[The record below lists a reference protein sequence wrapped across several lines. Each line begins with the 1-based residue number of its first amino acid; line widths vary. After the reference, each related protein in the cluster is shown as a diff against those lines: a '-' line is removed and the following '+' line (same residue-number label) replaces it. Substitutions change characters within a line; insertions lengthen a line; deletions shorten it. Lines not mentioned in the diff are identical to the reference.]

1 MAWRLLN
8 NPNANEGNNTLVVTA
23 DWGACCDDTDVEL
36 VTCVITGHN
45 ANSDPIASV
54 TINGTVY
61 PFAAAAGTAIAA
73 QTGINAAL
81 ESAGFLDVEENGTF
95 VSGANTAV
103 YIAVTTSA
111 AALTRVTTSGAVQVP
126 FVCS

>member
-8 NPNANEGNNTLVVTA
+8 NPDANDGNNTLVVTA
-23 DWGACCDDTDVEL
+23 DWGACCDDTDVATA
-36 VTCVITGHN
+36 TCVITGHD
-45 ANSDPIASV
+45 ADSDPIASI

-61 PFAAAAGTAIAA
+61 TFAAAAGTAIAA

-81 ESAGFLDVEENGTF
+81 EAAGFLDVEENGTF
-95 VSGANTAV
+95 VSGEDTAV

-111 AALTRVTTSGAVQVP
+111 AALTRVTTSGAVQVA
-126 FVCS
+126 FTCS